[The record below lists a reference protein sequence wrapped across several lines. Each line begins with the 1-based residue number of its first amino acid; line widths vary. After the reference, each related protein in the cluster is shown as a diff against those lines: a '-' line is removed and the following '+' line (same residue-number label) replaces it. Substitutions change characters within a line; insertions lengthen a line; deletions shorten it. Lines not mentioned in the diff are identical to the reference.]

1 MSAFNNNSVTLKGAA
16 IIASLVTGSTLTF
29 TRIAVGDGT
38 LASGQTAL
46 TRERLVNP
54 LFNVPISS
62 VESNNAAQA
71 VVKGTFSNADLNTGF
86 YYREIGLFAINP
98 DTNAEE
104 LFLYGNAGTEAEW
117 INPAGQSS
125 LIEKEIHLVTLIGNA
140 SNVTA
145 VFDENAKVL
154 KSEFDAIVPLKADLD
169 AKPEN
174 GGRVLASQM
183 RFDEVQN
190 LYVDAAAANG
200 GDGTQAKPFKTIA
213 EAVNARYMG
222 APVVNIYIKPGTY
235 AERVNVPRSP
245 GTAWRFERAGTGTV
259 SIQGL
264 TADNPAFLVLDYLT
278 FNPPAGSTDPCV
290 SVLNCPHTSLS
301 TITVNGNAN
310 ITGVNIS
317 AGRARFLSCVLNNCG
332 IGVVAVNGSDLTMRN
347 TTGTGNNKGLEAN
360 SSVIITDQNI
370 PGATTP
376 YAVYNGGTINVQ
388 GGQSSFP
395 SNYSQLYP
403 LGTFSTADDLRTA
416 LLQTFGKLATNESR
430 GCWFTNA
437 ISGGF
442 GIFTSGQALQI
453 EVVKSAATHG
463 IVFFKSYYNQPLAYM
478 QIRNNAFL
486 NALPVAFAKEEPA
499 TAATFGLIR
508 TTSAETGTEINC
520 QCDDA
525 AVTPESLYK
534 LSDYRRAG
542 VSYSVG
548 AVVACPYHVEFMLKC
563 TQAGRT
569 ATSALDTTN
578 VTKGQVITDG
588 GVNWEVIAKS
598 IVDASINDKVIT
610 LTFTDGTTKTLK
622 TDNVTNIPANSDLN
636 NYKTAGKYSC
646 WVTSNAKTLTNN
658 PMSEQSTG
666 IILEVIAD
674 GNTVLQILYGT
685 LIRGMYVRR
694 YSGSWNEWKRIDS
707 PYTESAT
714 SIGGASA
721 TKPAVV
727 VESYKDGYNW
737 YRVYSD
743 GWIEQGGRVPPNSGS
758 TPTLTL
764 HKPMA
769 DEKYHISIT
778 VHTYTTNSAY
788 DTVLFGGSYGES
800 VTTTSFKLM
809 SANYNGTNENAMY
822 RTWYVCGKG
831 A

>member
-29 TRIAVGDGT
+29 TRIAVGDGM

-104 LFLYGNAGTEAEW
+104 LFLYGNASTEAEW

-416 LLQTFGKLATNESR
+416 LLQTFGKLATNEIR

-508 TTSAETGTEINC
+508 TTSVEDEQNC
-520 QCDDA
+520 QCNDA
-525 AVTPESLYK
+525 AVTPASLYD
-534 LSDYRRAG
+534 LSDYRRAN
-542 VSYSVG
+542 VSYGVG
-548 AVVACPYHVEFMLKC
+548 AVVGCPYHVEFLLKC

-569 ATSALDTTN
+569 SDGALDTTGATLGK
-578 VTKGQVITDG
+578 VYTDG
-588 GVNWEVIAKS
+588 GVKWEVVVLPVEFGGTGATTPFSARENLGLNSIATIK
-598 IVDASINDKVIT
+598 AQT
-610 LTFTDGTTKTLK
+610 
-622 TDNVTNIPANSDLN
+622 IPNGADLN
-636 NYKTAGKYSC
+636 DYTI
-646 WVTSNAKTLTNN
+646 
-658 PMSEQSTG
+658 E
-666 IILEVIAD
+666 
-674 GNTVLQILYGT
+674 GT
-685 LIRGMYVRR
+685 YYAQM
-694 YSGSWNEWKRIDS
+694 D
-707 PYTESAT
+707 
-714 SIGGASA
+714 SIGSSLLNSPVNRAFSLIV
-721 TKPAVV
+721 TKHAYFTQTLMP
-727 VESYKDGYNW
+727 
-737 YRVYSD
+737 YS
-743 GWIEQGGRVPPNSGS
+743 
-758 TPTLTL
+758 
-764 HKPMA
+764 
-769 DEKYHISIT
+769 
-778 VHTYTTNSAY
+778 
-788 DTVLFGGSYGES
+788 
-800 VTTTSFKLM
+800 
-809 SANYNGTNENAMY
+809 
-822 RTWYVCGKG
+822 
-831 A
+831 

>member
-62 VESNNAAQA
+62 VENQTTQA

-140 SNVTA
+140 SSVTA

-317 AGRARFLSCVLNNCG
+317 AGRARFLSCVLNNCD

-416 LLQTFGKLATNESR
+416 LLQTFGKLATNEIR

-508 TTSAETGTEINC
+508 TTSVEDEQNC
-520 QCDDA
+520 QCNDA
-525 AVTPESLYK
+525 AVTPASLYD
-534 LSDYRRAG
+534 LSDYRRANQ
-542 VSYSVG
+542 YYNVG
-548 AVVACPYHVEFMLKC
+548 DVVGCPYHVEFLLKC

-569 ATSALDTTN
+569 SDGALDTTN
-578 VTKGQVITDG
+578 VTNGQVITDG
-588 GVNWEVIAKS
+588 GVKWEVISVLKMFLPLIGGLLTGNLSVVNQSGSTSESS
-598 IVDASINDKVIT
+598 IVLHDKDDFSQYASVFFNGTQMGIWHNNAVGELLCKATNGVKDSLINNAGDVYIDFYGGIQIRMGHFDATANYGGTVTFPKPFGTYCLGVV
-610 LTFTDGTTKTLK
+610 LTHFVQDG
-622 TDNVTNIPANSDLN
+622 AQ
-636 NYKTAGKYSC
+636 
-646 WVTSNAKTLTNN
+646 SNAKAAAMTNKTKTN
-658 PMSEQSTG
+658 FSYVANG
-666 IILEVIAD
+666 ITTPSIRYIA
-674 GNTVLQILYGT
+674 
-685 LIRGMYVRR
+685 
-694 YSGSWNEWKRIDS
+694 W
-707 PYTESAT
+707 
-714 SIGGASA
+714 
-721 TKPAVV
+721 
-727 VESYKDGYNW
+727 GY
-737 YRVYSD
+737 
-743 GWIEQGGRVPPNSGS
+743 
-758 TPTLTL
+758 
-764 HKPMA
+764 
-769 DEKYHISIT
+769 
-778 VHTYTTNSAY
+778 
-788 DTVLFGGSYGES
+788 
-800 VTTTSFKLM
+800 
-809 SANYNGTNENAMY
+809 
-822 RTWYVCGKG
+822 
-831 A
+831 